1 MNDDEMLKEGALIAV
16 AFDGP
21 NAWPKQSVTWNTRA

>member
-1 MNDDEMLKEGALIAV
+1 MNDDEILKNGALIAV

-21 NAWPKQSVTWNTRA
+21 NAWPKQ